1 MEDLDLRVAVS
12 PAGQAVAEHLVAQ
25 VVRHL
30 QALRD
35 KAMRGV
41 PQLRT
46 CLMAEV
52 AVAVLA
58 LLGQALLAMEAQA
71 AQA

>member
-35 KAMRGV
+35 KAMLAV
-41 PQLRT
+41 LQLRT

-52 AVAVLA
+52 AEVVLA
-58 LLGQALLAMEAQA
+58 LLEQVLLAMEPQA